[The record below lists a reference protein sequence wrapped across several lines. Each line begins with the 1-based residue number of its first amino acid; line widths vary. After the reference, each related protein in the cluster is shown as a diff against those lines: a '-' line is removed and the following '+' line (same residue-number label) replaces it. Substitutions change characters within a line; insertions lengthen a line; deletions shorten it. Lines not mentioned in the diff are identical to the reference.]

1 MKKALFLLTFIIA
14 CLSLQAQEKTDYGT
28 PEERAEKMTTE
39 MEKALPLTK
48 EQVPEIEALNLK
60 YAQIIQDEVL
70 DKDLSMFGK
79 YKKIRSINKKKE
91 KELKPLLSE
100 AQYENYDQ
108 LKAEQS
114 KKMMAKFF

>member
-1 MKKALFLLTFIIA
+1 MKKALLLLTFTIA
-14 CLSLQAQEKTDYGT
+14 CLSLQAQENPDYGT

-39 MEKALPLTK
+39 MEKALPQK
-48 EQVPEIEALNLK
+48 EEQVPKIKALNLK

-79 YKKIRSINKKKE
+79 YKKMKSINKKKE

-100 AQYENYDQ
+100 EQYENYEE
-108 LKAEQS
+108 LKSEQS